1 MIYLVRHGQTAFNA
15 EGRLQGG
22 MDSPLTALGIQ
33 QGQRLGRALAGV
45 VPKDSRIIASPLG
58 RAQHTARLIREAGGF
73 TAEIETEARIAE
85 LQLGEWDGKL
95 KLDIEHSSPDFDEGR
110 RRWSWYFDAPGG
122 TSFESISARI
132 SSWLDDARKF
142 EAPTIVV
149 SHGIASR
156 VLRGLFLGLS
166 REDTLKQDIPQDACF
181 HLSDGKMR
189 RIDCAPVA

>member
-1 MIYLVRHGQTAFNA
+1 
-15 EGRLQGG
+15 
-22 MDSPLTALGIQ
+22 
-33 QGQRLGRALAGV
+33 
-45 VPKDSRIIASPLG
+45 IASPLG
-58 RAQHTARLIREAGGF
+58 RAQHTARLIREAGEF
-73 TAEIETEARIAE
+73 TAEIETDARIAE

-95 KLDIEHSSPDFDEGR
+95 KLDIAQSSPDFDAGR

-122 TSFESISARI
+122 TSFEGISTRI

-166 REDTLKQDIPQDACF
+166 REETLMQDIPQDACF

-189 RIDCAPVA
+189 RIDCA